1 MAWLC
6 LVYFAMQDK
15 VYATN
20 RKAFHDYHIL
30 EDVEAGLALTGT
42 EVKSVRAGR
51 VNLREAFA
59 RVQNGEAW
67 LWNAHIAPYERGT
80 AWNHEPTRTRKLL
93 LHRREIDRLAG
104 QTRQTGVTLVPLSV
118 YDKRGHIK
126 VKLGV
131 AKGKREYDK
140 REAIAEREARR
151 DIERAVRDIER
162 RR

>member
-67 LWNAHIAPYERGT
+67 LWNVHIAPYERGT